1 MLCTATPEFQIK
13 AKISTIRPVFPDY
26 LSISYCYAGVKH
38 DDWKQKVEEI
48 KIRRLNQVESTHSQV
63 KKIIENI
70 ELATCVPKYTAS
82 DECMFQL
89 FLNEH

>member
-1 MLCTATPEFQIK
+1 MLKLPGA
-13 AKISTIRPVFPDY
+13 
-26 LSISYCYAGVKH
+26 KH

-48 KIRRLNQVESTHSQV
+48 KIRRLNQMGNTHSQV

-70 ELATCVPKYTAS
+70 EWATCVPKYTAS

-89 FLNEH
+89 FLTEH